1 MAIVIWLM
9 KALVPVLGFLFLGI
23 GGIVSGVWLAILGE
37 WGAIGYGLW
46 AMVVSHVLVSFVLM
60 ASLLLTVPGR
70 YFEQRR
76 MMAGVHL
83 IEFLGRFYFI
93 AVIAIWCI
101 AVFAFF
107 TMKADARS
115 NVPMLV
121 WSFGVATGPW
131 PFTILKASREGD
143 DNFGIAAIFFSQVGY
158 LVMLAMVLVL
168 RSRPVDALVAFSVVM
183 FASFIFS
190 SSRHDISSE

>member
-1 MAIVIWLM
+1 M
-9 KALVPVLGFLFLGI
+9 P
-23 GGIVSGVWLAILGE
+23 
-37 WGAIGYGLW
+37 
-46 AMVVSHVLVSFVLM
+46 
-60 ASLLLTVPGR
+60 LTVPGR
-70 YFEQRR
+70 YLSRDD
-76 MMAGVHL
+76 
-83 IEFLGRFYFI
+83 GRSPSNSGSFYLCGN
-93 AVIAIWCI
+93 IWF

-115 NVPMLV
+115 NVPMLL

-131 PFTILKASREGD
+131 PFTVIKASREGD

-168 RSRPVDALVAFSVVM
+168 RARPVDALVAFSVVM